1 MDNAGKDGGRVW
13 LQEDIRKALFH
24 RPFVPI
30 RPVSAVFSAKNA
42 YQTTG
47 LGLFSVGKG

>member
-1 MDNAGKDGGRVW
+1 MWTMQGRMVGGS
-13 LQEDIRKALFH
+13 DIRKALFH
-24 RPFVPI
+24 GQFVPI

-47 LGLFSVGKG
+47 LGLVSVGKG